1 MITSNSKA
9 IKWAL
14 PVIIIISAYVLVQV
28 MIAAKATPA
37 KKPAKASAALVEV
50 ATVNLQALSLVV
62 NSQGTVKPQQQ
73 INVLSEVAGTVLSVS
88 PQLVNGGRVTK
99 GDVLLKIDPLNYEVA
114 VAEAAANL
122 AQTELNLADEQAEY
136 KRGAAY
142 GIQNKVA
149 SSSLRSRKVAV
160 VEAEHKASQERL
172 RLAQQQLSK
181 TNITAPFDALI
192 SSKAVDVGQYV
203 AVGNNLMTLLGTAL
217 AEIQLPISYSEL
229 AYLPQQLPAP
239 VTLQAH
245 QQQWQ
250 AQLLRVDGLVDEQTR
265 VVNVVAQVQQ
275 PYALQPQALSMGVFV
290 QARIQGRQLEQALR
304 IPLSAIHGD
313 EVYVVEEGRL
323 QLRKVHIYRREKQ
336 HAVIDSGLNNGDQ
349 VVMTKLDLMIAGM
362 AVNTKLNQALLAA
375 PVEPVEGAN

>member
-1 MITSNSKA
+1 MITSNSKV

-14 PVIIIISAYVLVQV
+14 PVIIIISAYALVQV
-28 MIAAKATPA
+28 MIAAKSSPS
-37 KKPAKASAALVEV
+37 KKPAKANAALVEV
-50 ATVNLQALSLVV
+50 AAVNLQALSLVV
-62 NSQGTVKPQQQ
+62 SSQGTVKPQQQ

-290 QARIQGRQLEQALR
+290 QARIQGRQLERALR

-362 AVNTKLNQALLAA
+362 AVNTKLNQALLAV